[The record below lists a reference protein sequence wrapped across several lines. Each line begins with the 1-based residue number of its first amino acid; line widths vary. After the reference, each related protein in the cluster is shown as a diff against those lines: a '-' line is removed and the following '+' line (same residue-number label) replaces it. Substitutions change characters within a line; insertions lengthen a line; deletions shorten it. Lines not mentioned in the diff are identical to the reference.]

1 MRWMMK
7 LRWDRIITW
16 MRSLAGILMADHV
29 AFHMMNIRSHSFPIL
44 PQWRWT
50 ARKNDP
56 AIVFTCSL
64 FPRTRETIS
73 HSSGPLE
80 NIKVCVCVHAC
91 AFVCVL
97 LVGSWLTAFAPI
109 RLDSGQRQGAVSSA
123 INTTLQCG
131 ASLWQLQGNC
141 SAIAHTRGEEG
152 SGLHQPQT
160 LFDPCRKMI
169 CFCTNIW
176 FE

>member
-1 MRWMMK
+1 MK
-7 LRWDRIITW
+7 
-16 MRSLAGILMADHV
+16 SLAGILMADHA
-29 AFHMMNIRSHSFPIL
+29 AFHMMNICTHSFPIL
-44 PQWRWT
+44 VLRLWA

-56 AIVFTCSL
+56 AIVFTNSL
-64 FPRTRETIS
+64 FPRTMKTLS
-73 HSSGPLE
+73 HSSEPFGDCK
-80 NIKVCVCVHAC
+80 ICVCAC
-91 AFVCVL
+91 LYVL

-109 RLDSGQRQGAVSSA
+109 RHDSGQRQRAVSSA

-160 LFDPCRKMI
+160 LFDPCRKMTL
-169 CFCTNIW
+169 FCTNIW
-176 FE
+176 SE